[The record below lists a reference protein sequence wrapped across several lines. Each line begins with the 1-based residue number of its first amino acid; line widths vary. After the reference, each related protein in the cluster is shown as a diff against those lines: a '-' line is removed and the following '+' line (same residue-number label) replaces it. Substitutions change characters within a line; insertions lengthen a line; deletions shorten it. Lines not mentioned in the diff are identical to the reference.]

1 MYSVQ
6 LLSCVLLFA
15 LPWTAAHH
23 YVLNPRKSK
32 LPWKIPSHRSEW
44 PLSKNLQRIWVAE
57 NGGKKEVS
65 YTLSGGVNGCRNY
78 QNQQGGSLSTKHPE
92 SSWPNNPTSGLRPR
106 EKSEFTVTRAPLFS
120 RQLDWQRPRTR
131 IVAGQNLGFL
141 CPVKPNRK
149 YGDRVWRRYEGSF
162 YSQASRDGN
171 TVRSCLKDCAPP
183 TPPMKSLGAHIKQG
197 LTVRS
202 GSTQN
207 NPSRFWLLVS
217 FQIGFLVKISFIFR
231 IYLEYF

>member
-1 MYSVQ
+1 MSWGRSSDGNSKQGHLSRKQCQEVNCSHSAHDWKAPGKFVQLTIYSVP

-15 LPWTAAHH
+15 FPWTAAHH

-32 LPWKIPSHRSEW
+32 LPWKIPSHRSQW

-162 YSQASRDGN
+162 YSQASREGN
-171 TVRSCLKDCAPP
+171 TIRSCLKDCVPP
-183 TPPMKSLGAHIKQG
+183 HPTH
-197 LTVRS
+197 
-202 GSTQN
+202 
-207 NPSRFWLLVS
+207 
-217 FQIGFLVKISFIFR
+217 
-231 IYLEYF
+231 